1 LCRHGLS
8 SIGGTDGIIFS
19 GFLSVHFGSLSFGLS
34 GLFGVSCFLSSG
46 FFPKTLSLNVLK
58 NNGTG
63 MTNLSRRVPQVHG
76 LFKTKSAFTT
86 LSATLCIHLP
96 TMS

>member
-1 LCRHGLS
+1 
-8 SIGGTDGIIFS
+8 
-19 GFLSVHFGSLSFGLS
+19 
-34 GLFGVSCFLSSG
+34 
-46 FFPKTLSLNVLK
+46 
-58 NNGTG
+58 